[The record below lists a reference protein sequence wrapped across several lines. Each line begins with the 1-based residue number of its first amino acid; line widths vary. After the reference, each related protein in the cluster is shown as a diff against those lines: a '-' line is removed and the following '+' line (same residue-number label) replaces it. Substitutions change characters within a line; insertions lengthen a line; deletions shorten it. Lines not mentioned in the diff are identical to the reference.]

1 MAKVGDGMYLCIDM
15 QSFFASVECSLRGLN
30 PKEVALAVVDDRR
43 GDGALV
49 MAASPK
55 LKEYGVKSRC
65 RLYEIDKNN
74 LVDAGIEFGLP
85 MYNSKGDQPYRIDW
99 QHPTSVEDKG
109 GFGDAY
115 HLGLNANWSTAITDS
130 VMFSLGV
137 TYDYYNARKA
147 DATTYINQS
156 YYTNMV
162 TSLQNAI
169 TYIQANPSQF
179 VSPAATLAAYQ
190 TSLTEA
196 QEIVDYYNG
205 QGWKIESKDEIKSV
219 YSSMGIRMGVSV
231 KF

>member
-1 MAKVGDGMYLCIDM
+1 
-15 QSFFASVECSLRGLN
+15 
-30 PKEVALAVVDDRR
+30 
-43 GDGALV
+43 
-49 MAASPK
+49 
-55 LKEYGVKSRC
+55 
-65 RLYEIDKNN
+65 
-74 LVDAGIEFGLP
+74 
-85 MYNSKGDQPYRIDW
+85 
-99 QHPTSVEDKG
+99 
-109 GFGDAY
+109 
-115 HLGLNANWSTAITDS
+115 
-130 VMFSLGV
+130 
-137 TYDYYNARKA
+137 
-147 DATTYINQS
+147 
-156 YYTNMV
+156 MV